1 MAQHQTSEAQQ
12 RAEAKF
18 TKQETKKKEGEV
30 ALAAY
35 RAENR
40 AIEEKTAR
48 LKKARLAKEAADLEA
63 ALNAPPPPP
72 KVKAVRAKKKLVAA
86 KAED

>member
-1 MAQHQTSEAQQ
+1 MAHNPSEAQQ

-35 RAENR
+35 RAESR

-48 LKKARLAKEAADLEA
+48 LKKARLAKEAADREA
-63 ALNAPPPPP
+63 AANAPPPPP
-72 KVKAVRAKKKLVAA
+72 KVVRAKKKKVPA
-86 KAED
+86 